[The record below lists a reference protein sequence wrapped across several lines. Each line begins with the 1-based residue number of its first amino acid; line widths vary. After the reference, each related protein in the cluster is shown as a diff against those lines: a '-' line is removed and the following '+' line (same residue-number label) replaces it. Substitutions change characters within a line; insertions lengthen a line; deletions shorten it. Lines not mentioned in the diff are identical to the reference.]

1 MLFGMQN
8 LSPLGAGLLLALS
21 VLPSS
26 SSAQEVQSLA
36 RANGG
41 KPVCG
46 LGKDFHA
53 GRRALLMERVAEEL
67 GEHLIVL
74 RGNPQAE
81 ANHRFRQDKTFWYLT
96 GVESEDAALI
106 LDLVSGREILFLPA
120 GDEALQRTEGWN
132 GEIWDAADEW
142 VKPLSGF
149 EEVLPSGEL
158 LKTLEELI
166 GGRKELCV
174 SLHPPIGLAGAGDTA
189 GSFYRAQEADPLDG
203 RLSRPKMLAKHLEEK
218 LKVKTVD
225 VAGIIGDMRRVKTHE
240 ELDAMRRASQSGALA
255 MAEAI
260 RSTRP
265 GLGEW
270 ELEALMS
277 WIQKRNGAAGYAYAA
292 IVGSAL
298 NACTLHY
305 VSNDKRMQDGEVVL
319 LDYGPE
325 VDHYTTDI
333 TRSWPVNGKFSER
346 QREIYTAVLAAQKAG
361 IAAAKPGMTM
371 GQISSICAEE
381 LRERGFGKFIRHGAC
396 HYIGMAVHDSGDYSK
411 KLEPG
416 VTFTIEPGVYE
427 EATGIGVRIEDVVVI
442 TEDGCE
448 VLSAGVP
455 KELEDME
462 KLVLS
467 EGILD
472 TVDRQ
477 GD

>member
-1 MLFGMQN
+1 MQN
-8 LSPLGAGLLLALS
+8 LIQLGAGLLLVLS
-21 VLPSS
+21 VSPSS
-26 SSAQEVQSLA
+26 SSAQEVQSLS
-36 RANGG
+36 RANDG

-74 RGNPQAE
+74 RGNPQIE
-81 ANHRFRQDKTFWYLT
+81 ANHRFYQDKTFWYLT
-96 GVESEDAALI
+96 GVESESAALI
-106 LDLVSGREILFLPA
+106 LDLVSGREILFLPSRESIQA
-120 GDEALQRTEGWN
+120 KESWD
-132 GEIWDAADEW
+132 GEIWDASDEW
-142 VKPLSGF
+142 VKPLTGF
-149 EEVLPSGEL
+149 EEVLPASEL
-158 LKTLEELI
+158 LKTLDQLLE
-166 GGRKELCV
+166 GRKELCV
-174 SLHPPIGLAGAGDTA
+174 SLHPPIGLSGAGDTA
-189 GSFYRAQEADPLDG
+189 GKFYRAQEADPLDG

-218 LKVKTVD
+218 LKVKTLD
-225 VAGIIGDMRRVKTHE
+225 VGGIIGEMRRVKTYE
-240 ELDAMRRASQSGALA
+240 EVNAMRRAAQSGALA

-305 VSNDKRMQDGEVVL
+305 VSNDKRMQDGDVVL

-346 QREIYTAVLAAQKAG
+346 QREIYSAVLAAQKAG

-371 GQISSICAEE
+371 GQISRICAEV
-381 LRERGFGKFIRHGAC
+381 LRERGFGEFIRHGAC
-396 HYIGMAVHDSGDYSK
+396 HYIGMAVHDSGDYNK
-411 KLEPG
+411 KFEPG
-416 VTFTIEPGVYE
+416 VVFTIEPGVYE

-455 KELEDME
+455 KELEEME

-472 TVDRQ
+472 TVDKK
-477 GD
+477 GE

>member
-1 MLFGMQN
+1 MQ
-8 LSPLGAGLLLALS
+8 LIPKTIACLLAAFVS
-21 VLPSS
+21 FPMI
-26 SSAQEVQSLA
+26 SSAQEVQSLS

-53 GRRALLMERVAEEL
+53 GRRALLMELVADEIGEE
-67 GEHLIVL
+67 LIVL
-74 RGNPQAE
+74 RGNPRVR
-81 ANHRFRQDKTFWYLT
+81 ANDPFRQDKTFWYLT
-96 GVESEDAALI
+96 GVESKDAALI
-106 LDLVSGREILFLPA
+106 LDVASGREILFLPEDNA
-120 GDEALQRTEGWN
+120 GLQRTETWD
-132 GEIWDAADEW
+132 GEIWDSGDEW
-142 VKPLSGF
+142 VKPLTGF
-149 EEVLPSGEL
+149 EEVLPSKDL
-158 LKTLEELI
+158 LKTIEELLD
-166 GGRKELCV
+166 GRKSLCV

-189 GSFYRAQEADPLDG
+189 GGFYRAQEDDPLDG
-203 RLSRPKMLAKHLEEK
+203 RLSRPKQLAMHLRNK
-218 LKVKTVD
+218 LEVETKD
-225 VAGIIGDMRRVKTHE
+225 VSAIIGEMRRVKMPVE
-240 ELDAMRRASQSGALA
+240 QDAMRRASQSGALA

-260 RSTRP
+260 RSTRA

-277 WIQKRNGAAGYAYAA
+277 WIQKRNGASGYAYAA

-305 VSNDKRMQDGEVVL
+305 VANNKVIKDGEIIL

-333 TRSWPVNGKFSER
+333 TRSWPVNGKFTER
-346 QREIYTAVLAAQKAG
+346 QREIYEAVLAAQKAG

-371 GQISSICAEE
+371 GEINAICSKV
-381 LRERGFGKFIRHGAC
+381 LTERGFGKNIRHGAC
-396 HYIGMAVHDSGDYSK
+396 HWIGMAVHDSGGYGK
-411 KLEPG
+411 KFVPG
-416 VTFTIEPGVYE
+416 VTFTIEPGVYDE
-427 EATGIGVRIEDVVVI
+427 ENGIGVRIEDVVMI

-455 KELEDME
+455 REIDEIE

-472 TVDRQ
+472 LVD
-477 GD
+477 DESK